1 MSRVPFA
8 VLAALTA
15 TALAVSFPVS
25 AQNES
30 PGMGKGNNMPSFA
43 DFDLDGDGKIVSDEF
58 YKARAERIAKH
69 AQEGRKMKGLEN
81 APTFEDID
89 TNSDGSISAEE
100 FAAHQAEHRQQGKHG
115 QQG

>member
-69 AQEGRKMKGLEN
+69 VEEGRQMKGLEN
-81 APTFEDID
+81 APAFEDID

-100 FAAHQAEHRQQGKHG
+100 FAAHQAEHRQQSN
-115 QQG
+115 

>member
-1 MSRVPFA
+1 MRRIPLP

-30 PGMGKGNNMPSFA
+30 PGLGKGNNMPSFA
-43 DFDLDGDGKIVSDEF
+43 DFDLDGDGKIVSDEL
-58 YKARAERIAKH
+58 YKARADRIAKH

-81 APTFEDID
+81 APAFEDID

-100 FAAHQAEHRQQGKHG
+100 FAAHQAEHRQQSH
-115 QQG
+115 

>member
-1 MSRVPFA
+1 MRRIPFP
-8 VLAALTA
+8 VLAAMTA

-58 YKARAERIAKH
+58 HKARAERIAKH
-69 AQEGRKMKGLEN
+69 AQEGRKMKGLAD
-81 APTFEDID
+81 APAFEDID
-89 TNSDGSISAEE
+89 TDGNGSISVEE
-100 FAAHQAEHRQQGKHG
+100 FAAHQSEHRQQSH
-115 QQG
+115 